1 MTTSSLGSFG
11 SFGVIILTLGIM
23 YFFMVVPQKKKEKA
37 VTEMRSDLQ
46 IGDRVVTIG
55 GIIGRIVNI
64 KDDAITIETG
74 TEKTRLRVM
83 RWGIQAKESRDTAA
97 Q

>member
-1 MTTSSLGSFG
+1 MPTSTFG
-11 SFGVIILTLGIM
+11 SFGIIIVTLGIM

-37 VTEMRSDLQ
+37 VAEMRADLQ

-55 GIIGRIVNI
+55 GIIGRVVNI

-74 TEKTRLRVM
+74 TEKTRLRIM
-83 RWGIQAKESRDTAA
+83 RWGIQAKETKDTSA

>member
-1 MTTSSLGSFG
+1 MPTGSLGSFG
-11 SFGVIILTLGIM
+11 IIVITLGIM

-37 VTEMRSDLQ
+37 VAEMRSDLQ

-83 RWGIQAKESRDTAA
+83 RWGIQAKESKDASA

>member
-1 MTTSSLGSFG
+1 MPSTLGNFG
-11 SFGVIILTLGIM
+11 SFGVIILTLAVM
-23 YFFMVVPQKKKEKA
+23 YFFMIVPQKKKEKA
-37 VTEMRSDLQ
+37 VSEMRADLQ

-74 TEKTRLRVM
+74 TEKTRLRIM
-83 RWGIQAKESRDTAA
+83 RWGIQAKESRDAAA

>member
-1 MTTSSLGSFG
+1 MPTSTFG
-11 SFGVIILTLGIM
+11 SFGIIIVTLGIM

-37 VTEMRSDLQ
+37 VAEMRADLQ

-55 GIIGRIVNI
+55 GIIGRVVNI

-74 TEKTRLRVM
+74 TEKTRLRIM
-83 RWGIQAKESRDTAA
+83 RWGIQAKETKDVSA

>member
-1 MTTSSLGSFG
+1 MPTSTFG
-11 SFGVIILTLGIM
+11 SFGIIVLTLGIM

-37 VTEMRSDLQ
+37 VAEMRADLQ

-83 RWGIQAKESRDTAA
+83 RWGIQAKESKDAAA

>member
-1 MTTSSLGSFG
+1 MPSTLGNFG
-11 SFGVIILTLGIM
+11 SFGIIILTLGIM
-23 YFFMVVPQKKKEKA
+23 YFFMIVPQKKKEKA
-37 VTEMRSDLQ
+37 VSEMRADLQ

-55 GIIGRIVNI
+55 GIIGRVVNI

-74 TEKTRLRVM
+74 TEKTRLRIM
-83 RWGIQAKESRDTAA
+83 RWGIQAKESRDAAA

>member
-1 MTTSSLGSFG
+1 MPSSTFG
-11 SFGVIILTLGIM
+11 SFGIIILTLGIM

-37 VTEMRSDLQ
+37 VAEMRADLQ

-55 GIIGRIVNI
+55 GIIGRVVNI

-83 RWGIQAKESRDTAA
+83 RWGIQAKESKDAAA